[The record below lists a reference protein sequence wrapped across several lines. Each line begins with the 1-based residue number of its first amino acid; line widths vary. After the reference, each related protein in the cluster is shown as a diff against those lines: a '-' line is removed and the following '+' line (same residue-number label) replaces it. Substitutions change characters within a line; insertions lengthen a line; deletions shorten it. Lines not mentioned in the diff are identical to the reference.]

1 MATENEPTLADI
13 ADRLGSIDN
22 RLDGIDN
29 RLDGIDNRL
38 DGMATAT
45 DMARRFNGLNTRMEH
60 ERKRSDAQQE
70 QTLAAIHD
78 ATQGINHRINTA
90 ERNLADRVT
99 DAETSISE
107 ALDAHARD
115 PLAHQ

>member
-13 ADRLGSIDN
+13 ADRLSSIDN
-22 RLDGIDN
+22 RLAGMDK
-29 RLDGIDNRL
+29 RL

-45 DMARRFNGLNTRMEH
+45 DMARRFSGLNTRMEH